1 MANQLNEKL
10 FFYRFIIMKI
20 TQNKKK
26 RFIDTIKNHFK
37 RNLTNKLVIRFNHN
51 LLLSFK
57 IKNIFNI
64 QMNAFLK

>member
-1 MANQLNEKL
+1 
-10 FFYRFIIMKI
+10 MKI

>member
-1 MANQLNEKL
+1 MANQLNQKL